1 MLLLLRATTVPPLG
15 AAALRVTVHASLPA
29 PLIDELAQESEPGV
43 VIPVPLR
50 LTFAVG
56 FVDEVL
62 LMVSC
67 PLAAPL
73 TVGSNCT
80 ESVAD

>member
-1 MLLLLRATTVPPLG
+1 MLLLLRATTAPPLG
-15 AAALRVTVHASLPA
+15 AAAMRDTVQASLPA
-29 PLIDELAQESEPGV
+29 PLIDELAQDSELGV
-43 VIPVPLR
+43 VIPIPLR

-56 FVDEVL
+56 LDEEVL
-62 LMVSC
+62 LIVSC

-80 ESVAD
+80 ERVAD